1 MKKIA
6 LFLLIALCVQS
17 SINAK
22 NKKKE
27 SQGNTFT
34 ISKELKGFE
43 VDYLTNKDFKT
54 KVENKKFW
62 GILEIIIDWVA
73 SLFNSSY
80 GKYTDDTKNQDGP
93 YFLFDRS
100 PNGLPISE
108 QLQQL
113 RNKIMGKDATNT
125 IIASNN
131 YDSIYKTIL
140 DNATNNTPSNCNKFS
155 VCEGAAIAKNAA
167 FVYIV
172 GIGLNLDGN
181 FEYFTD
187 INLRNGYRDKA
198 INYLKNLEG
207 FCLRL
212 VFSPTFF
219 LLKL

>member
-80 GKYTDDTKNQDGP
+80 GKYTDDTKNQAGP
-93 YFLFDRS
+93 YFIFDRS
-100 PNGLPISE
+100 PNGLLITE
-108 QLQQL
+108 QLKNQ
-113 RNKIMGKDATNT
+113 KI
-125 IIASNN
+125 
-131 YDSIYKTIL
+131 
-140 DNATNNTPSNCNKFS
+140 
-155 VCEGAAIAKNAA
+155 
-167 FVYIV
+167 
-172 GIGLNLDGN
+172 
-181 FEYFTD
+181 
-187 INLRNGYRDKA
+187 
-198 INYLKNLEG
+198 
-207 FCLRL
+207 
-212 VFSPTFF
+212 
-219 LLKL
+219 